1 MPFFSNIKQVSLSYK
16 NIAPFLSASQNRL
29 SRWLSYTG
37 LGVGVLLLLCCIQMY
52 VNINRLLKDKSPKK
66 DGYDYISVTKLITN
80 DNMAEDHSFNDA
92 EIAEIK
98 NQKSIDDATPL
109 MANKFLVKATGGS
122 TLPFTTDLFLE
133 SIDNSFIDTIPAE
146 FSWKEGQDIVP
157 VIMSSDYLE
166 LYNTVFAPGKDLPQF
181 SAKSISS
188 VLIQLE
194 CYSTNGTAKVF
205 KASVV
210 GLSDR
215 INSVLVPQNFL
226 QWANQQLAG
235 QVKTNPSRVFIKTRD
250 ANSPELL
257 SFLEQKNYHVNKD
270 KTKFGRVKQ
279 ILQAIVSG
287 LSGFGVLVILL
298 ALVLFSFYLQLMIAR
313 SKENLQLLIT
323 LGYSPTWLSKT
334 VATRWIPVYALI
346 ILSALILTALFQ
358 WGFQQVAMNGRDDLP
373 VLIHWSVLAV
383 AIILLALSI
392 AVNYRLVNKL
402 LHSL

>member
-1 MPFFSNIKQVSLSYK
+1 MILSYK
-16 NIAPFLSASQNRL
+16 NIAPFLAAGQNKV

-52 VNINRLLKDKSPKK
+52 ININQLLKDRNPKK
-66 DGYDYISVTKLITN
+66 NGYDYISVTKLITN
-80 DNMAEDHSFNDA
+80 DNIAEDHSFTDMDVT
-92 EIAEIK
+92 EIK
-98 NQKSIDDATPL
+98 KQKFIDDAVPL
-109 MANKFLVKATGGS
+109 LANKFLVKATGGS
-122 TLPFTTDLFLE
+122 TIPFTTDLFLE

-146 FSWKEGQDIVP
+146 FTWQEGQDVVP

-166 LYNTVFAPGKDLPQF
+166 LYNTVFAPSKDLPQF

-194 CYSTNGTAKVF
+194 CYSNTGVTKVF

-215 INSVLVPQNFL
+215 INSVLVPMNFL
-226 QWANQQLAG
+226 EWANHQLAG
-235 QVKTNPSRVFIKTRD
+235 PVKTNPSRIFIKTKD
-250 ANSPELL
+250 ANNPELL
-257 SFLEQKNYHVNKD
+257 SFLEQKNYHINKD

-298 ALVLFSFYLQLMIAR
+298 AMVLFSFYLQLMIAK
-313 SKENLQLLIT
+313 SKNNLQLLIT
-323 LGYSPTWLSKT
+323 LGYSPGWLSKT
-334 VATRWIPVYALI
+334 VAKRWVPVYTII
-346 ILSALILTALFQ
+346 ILSALFLTALLQ
-358 WGFQQVAMNGRDDLP
+358 WGFQHFAMNGRDDLP
-373 VLIHWSVLAV
+373 AFIHWSVLIV
-383 AIILLALSI
+383 ALILLSLSI

-402 LHSL
+402 LHQL

>member
-1 MPFFSNIKQVSLSYK
+1 MTLSYK
-16 NIAPFLSASQNRL
+16 NIAPFLSAGQNRF

-52 VNINRLLKDKSPKK
+52 VNINHLLKDRNPRKN
-66 DGYDYISVTKLITN
+66 GYDYISVTKLITN
-80 DNMAEDHSFNDA
+80 DNMAEDHSFSNA

-146 FSWKEGQDIVP
+146 FKWQEGQDIVP

-194 CYSTNGTAKVF
+194 CYSSTGTVKVF

-226 QWANQQLAG
+226 QWTNQQLAG
-235 QVKTNPSRVFIKTRD
+235 AVKTNPSRIFIKTRD
-250 ANSPELL
+250 ANNPALL
-257 SFLEQKNYHVNKD
+257 NFLEQKNYHINKD

-313 SKENLQLLIT
+313 SKDNLQLLIT
-323 LGYSPTWLSKT
+323 LGYSPGWLSKT
-334 VATRWIPVYALI
+334 VASRWIPVYTLI
-346 ILSALILTALFQ
+346 ILSSLILTAIFQ
-358 WGFQQVAMNGRDDLP
+358 WGFQQFAMNGRDELP
-373 VLIHWSVLAV
+373 VYIHWAVLVV
-383 AIILLALSI
+383 AILLLALSI
-392 AVNYRLVNKL
+392 TVNYRLVSRL
-402 LHSL
+402 LHKL

>member
-1 MPFFSNIKQVSLSYK
+1 MALSYK
-16 NIAPFLSASQNRL
+16 NIAPFLSAGQNKL

-52 VNINRLLKDKSPKK
+52 VNINQLLKDRNPKK

-80 DNMAEDHSFNDA
+80 DNMAEDHSFNEA
-92 EIAEIK
+92 EVAEIK
-98 NQKSIDDATPL
+98 NQKTIDDASPL
-109 MANKFLVKATGGS
+109 LANKFLVKATGGS
-122 TLPFTTDLFLE
+122 TIPFTTDLFLE

-146 FSWKEGQDIVP
+146 FKWQEGQDIVP

-166 LYNTVFAPGKDLPQF
+166 LYNTVFAPTKDLPQF

-194 CYSTNGTAKVF
+194 CYSNTGVTKVF

-215 INSVLVPQNFL
+215 INSVLVPMNFL

-235 QVKTNPSRVFIKTRD
+235 PVKTNPSRIFIKTKD

-257 SFLEQKNYHVNKD
+257 NFLEQKNYHVNKD

-298 ALVLFSFYLQLMIAR
+298 AMVLFSFYLQLMIAR
-313 SKENLQLLIT
+313 SKDNLQLLIT
-323 LGYSPTWLSKT
+323 LGYSPGWLSKT
-334 VATRWIPVYALI
+334 VAKRWIPVYAIIILAALI
-346 ILSALILTALFQ
+346 ITAIFQ
-358 WGFQQVAMNGRDDLP
+358 WSFQQYAMNDRDDLP
-373 VLIHWSVLAV
+373 VMIHWLVIVVALLLLLLSV
-383 AIILLALSI
+383 II
-392 AVNYRLVNKL
+392 NHRLVKNLLLKL
-402 LHSL
+402 N